1 MTSGVGPMKAMPA
14 SSTFRANSAFSDKKP
29 YLRCRKVGGGE
40 NPKISVANSS
50 PRMDHIDP
58 MLEGNANDIVLREIR
73 GNGGQA
79 GTDMICFISLGDG

>member
-1 MTSGVGPMKAMPA
+1 
-14 SSTFRANSAFSDKKP
+14 
-29 YLRCRKVGGGE
+29 
-40 NPKISVANSS
+40 
-50 PRMDHIDP
+50 MDHIDP